1 LAKLEADVRRELHRL
16 QNNLSSLRSRH
27 EALAKGTAVAEET
40 ARNVQNNVMQGL
52 ASQLEY
58 RSAETSFLQTRA
70 GLLAVAYEQQV
81 ALAERDRITGRYF
94 QFSEDAGSVH

>member
-1 LAKLEADVRRELHRL
+1 MAEQTAHDV
-16 QNNLSSLRSRH
+16 QNNL
-27 EALAKGTAVAEET
+27 G
-40 ARNVQNNVMQGL
+40 QGL

-58 RSAETSFLQTRA
+58 RSAESSVLESRA

-94 QFSEDAGSVH
+94 QFSEGAQSMH